1 MQDTNRQFA
10 NQTVGSVNSP
20 NRNKKLVSKS
30 ILPIMCEDCVSPTTL
45 LVDGWA
51 ANSPVISPTAAQSN
65 GSISRLRRAT
75 APTTTARVGTPY
87 IKISARRRRIERAL
101 QLLQPISPDGAFG
114 QNVGRLGPPKNAR
127 GKGVKKPGLLFHV
140 AFLVLVFELRS
151 CK

>member
-20 NRNKKLVSKS
+20 NLNKKLVSKS

-51 ANSPVISPTAAQSN
+51 ANSSVISPTAAQSN

-75 APTTTARVGTPY
+75 APTTTPRVATPY
-87 IKISARRRRIERAL
+87 IKISARRRRVERAL
-101 QLLQPISPDGAFG
+101 QLLRPSSPDGAFG
-114 QNVGRLGPPKNAR
+114 QKVGRLGTPKRAR
-127 GKGVKKPGLLFHV
+127 GKGVKISAGIDSCGLVCCL
-140 AFLVLVFELRS
+140 
-151 CK
+151 

>member
-20 NRNKKLVSKS
+20 NRNKKLVSTS

-51 ANSPVISPTAAQSN
+51 ANSSVISPTTTQSN

-75 APTTTARVGTPY
+75 APTTTTRVANPY
-87 IKISARRRRIERAL
+87 VKISARSWRVDRAYSRL
-101 QLLQPISPDGAFG
+101 RPSSPDGAFG
-114 QNVGRLGPPKNAR
+114 QKVGRLGTPKKQGCAW
-127 GKGVKKPGLLFHV
+127 VKSQCGFVEVRP
-140 AFLVLVFELRS
+140 
-151 CK
+151 